1 MVEDNITDI
10 AEELAKGQKSISITE
25 FFEKN
30 RHLLGFE
37 NKQKALLTCV
47 KEALDNALDACEEQA
62 YAQLKRGMKVD
73 LPEIKVEVKQVS
85 EDYEVLDNDTVIGEL
100 SVYDKEVV
108 FKFKGKT
115 LSAKKSTNI
124 KFTHEDNEI
133 NVSLAED
140 KIVVTL
146 NNKQVQLK
154 KKSPR
159 FRISVADNGPGI
171 VETQIPYIFGK
182 MLYGSKFH
190 RMKQSRGQQ
199 GIGIHAA
206 VLYGQLTTGKPV
218 VVTSKTSS
226 KEKAIKMAIM
236 IDIVKNEPIVI
247 SKEETEYEYPH
258 GTKVELE
265 VEGNYV
271 LGEHSVDE
279 YIRRTA
285 IVNPHATII
294 YFSPEGKEYKYQR
307 VSTVLPPEPIEIKPH
322 PQGLELGTF
331 MRILKDAQE
340 RTIVSALENEF
351 SRVSRS
357 IAEEVV
363 NSVGIDP
370 KTKPGELTR
379 EQYDSLL
386 RALQSVDLL
395 RPPTDCLSPIGA
407 EYIERSLKSEYNPE
421 FVFAVTRKPEVYRGI
436 PFLIE
441 AAVAYGGNIKS
452 EKASLLRF
460 ANKIPLLLDASSCA
474 ITATFLSIDFSR
486 YGIKTDGKTPLG
498 PFVFLVHIASV
509 WVPYTS
515 EGKTAIAKYP
525 VIMEE
530 IKLALQ
536 EVLRE
541 VSKYL
546 SKQTRKRLLEEKLS
560 LFDKYSLEL
569 ADSLSKLTGKDRE
582 YVEKKI
588 KDLLN
593 TRREEIK
600 SNILNE
606 NGTQSN

>member
-1 MVEDNITDI
+1 MAEKDIIDI

-62 YAQLKRGMKVD
+62 YAQQKQGLKID

-85 EDYEVLDNDTVIGEL
+85 EDYEVIDGESLVGEL
-100 SVYDKEVV
+100 SIYEKEVV
-108 FKFKGKT
+108 FKYRGKN
-115 LSAKKSTNI
+115 LSAKKTSIVKLENEGN
-124 KFTHEDNEI
+124 KFTIDF
-133 NVSLAED
+133 SGD
-140 KIVVTL
+140 KIL
-146 NNKQVQLK
+146 FSYNGKQLQLK
-154 KKSPR
+154 RKSPR
-159 FRISVADNGPGI
+159 YRIVVSDNGPGI
-171 VETQIPYIFGK
+171 VESQIPFIFGK

-218 VVTSKTSS
+218 IVTSKIAS
-226 KEKAIKMAIM
+226 KSKAVKMSIM
-236 IDIVKNEPIVI
+236 IDILKNEPIVV
-247 SKEETEYEYPH
+247 SREEIVYEYSH
-258 GTKVELE
+258 GTRVELE
-265 VEGNYV
+265 VEGMYV
-271 LGEHSVDE
+271 TGEHGIDE

-294 YFSPEGKEYKYQR
+294 YISPDGVEHKYTR
-307 VSTVLPPEPIEIKPH
+307 VSTELPPEPKEIKPH

-331 MRILKDAQE
+331 MRILKDAPE

-351 SRVSRS
+351 SRVSRNV
-357 IAEEVV
+357 AEEVV

-370 KTKPGELTR
+370 KIKPSELTR
-379 EQYDSLL
+379 EQCDSLL
-386 RALQSVDLL
+386 KALQSLDLL

-407 EYIERSLKSEYNPE
+407 EYINRSLKSEFGPE
-421 FVFAVTRKPEVYRGI
+421 FVYAVTRKPEVYRGI
-436 PFLIE
+436 PFLVE
-441 AAVAYGGNIKS
+441 AAVAYGGNIKN
-452 EKASLLRF
+452 ERAVLLRF
-460 ANKIPLLLDASSCA
+460 ANKIPLLLDASACA
-474 ITATFLSIDFSR
+474 ITTTFLSIDFAR
-486 YGIKTDGKTPLG
+486 YGIKTDGKIPLG
-498 PFVFLVHIASV
+498 PLVFLVHIASV

-541 VSKYL
+541 LSKYL
-546 SKQTRKRLLEEKLS
+546 SKQTRRRLLEERLS
-560 LFDKYSLEL
+560 LFDKYSIEL
-569 ADSLSKLTGKDRE
+569 ADSLAKLTSKDKD
-582 YVEKKI
+582 YVEKII
-588 KDLLN
+588 KDLLSS
-593 TRREEIK
+593 RREEIK
-600 SNILNE
+600 KIVSE
-606 NGTQSN
+606 NGTQSAE